1 MAGSPTREPALPR
14 VRFKNAAT
22 KGGIVQCFG
31 PIRTVLGQTESGTVA
46 RQFAEVDSATTG
58 PVVRVGQGAA
68 GQSRREDGAFG
79 RDHAESTARWFGD
92 GALMA
97 CLRQALSTP
106 EK

>member
-1 MAGSPTREPALPR
+1 
-14 VRFKNAAT
+14 
-22 KGGIVQCFG
+22 
-31 PIRTVLGQTESGTVA
+31 
-46 RQFAEVDSATTG
+46 
-58 PVVRVGQGAA
+58 VVRVGQGAA